1 MTILNIEE
9 SAFELMMA
17 RFDLRSSSFAPRQ
30 FEQDSIALG
39 LSSVEALAQKV
50 EQLCSNAGD
59 KRVKEWL
66 DATDVCFLLNIRKRQ
81 LQNYRDS
88 GKIGFSKIGNVIMY
102 RPDDVMKL
110 LKKAE

>member
-1 MTILNIEE
+1 MNILNIEE

-17 RFDLRSSSFAPRQ
+17 RF
-30 FEQDSIALG
+30 
-39 LSSVEALAQKV
+39 EALAQKV
-50 EQLCSNAGD
+50 EQLCNQVGD
-59 KRVKEWL
+59 KSLKQWL
-66 DATDVCFLLNIRKRQ
+66 DGGEVCFLLNIKKRQ
-81 LQNYRDS
+81 LQNYRDG